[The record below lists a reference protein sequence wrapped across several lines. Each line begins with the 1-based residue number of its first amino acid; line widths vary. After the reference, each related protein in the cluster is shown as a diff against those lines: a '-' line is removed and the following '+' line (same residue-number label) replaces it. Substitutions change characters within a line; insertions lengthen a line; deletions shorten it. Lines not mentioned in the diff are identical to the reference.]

1 MNFLDKL
8 VGKKQALTTSDAIQ
22 KLHEM
27 EFMLFKKQEY
37 LESKIEKEKVSLV
50 KNASK
55 NKSAALQ
62 SLRRKKRYE
71 KQLQQIDN
79 TLTTIEMQREALELA
94 TTNTTLLKTMQNAA
108 TALKKTQVN
117 VNVEEVNNIMD
128 SIADQQEL
136 VNEIANAIGNPVGFD
151 DDIDED
157 ELELELEALE
167 ERALEEKLLEIPVL
181 PKAPTGKIGKAKKSK
196 DDDDDDDLERLVQWA
211 L

>member
-8 VGKKQALTTSDAIQ
+8 VGKKPALTTSDAIQ

-108 TALKKTQVN
+108 TALKKTHVSI
-117 VNVEEVNNIMD
+117 NVEEVNNIMD

-136 VNEIANAIGNPVGFD
+136 VNEISNAIGNPVGFD

-167 ERALEEKLLEIPVL
+167 ERALEEKLVEIPVL
-181 PKAPTGKIGKAKKSK
+181 PKAPTVKIGKVKKSK
-196 DDDDDDDLERLVQWA
+196 DDDDDDLERLAQWA
-211 L
+211 S

>member
-1 MNFLDKL
+1 
-8 VGKKQALTTSDAIQ
+8 
-22 KLHEM
+22 M

-108 TALKKTQVN
+108 TALKKTHVSI
-117 VNVEEVNNIMD
+117 NVEEVNNIMD

-167 ERALEEKLLEIPVL
+167 ERALEEKLVEIPVL

-196 DDDDDDDLERLVQWA
+196 DDDDDDLEKLVQWA
-211 L
+211 S